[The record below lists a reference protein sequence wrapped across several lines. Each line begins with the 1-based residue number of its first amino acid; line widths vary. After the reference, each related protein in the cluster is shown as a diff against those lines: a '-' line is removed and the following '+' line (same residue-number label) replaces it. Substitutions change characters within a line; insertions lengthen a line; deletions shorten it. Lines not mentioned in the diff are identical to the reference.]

1 MAGVNRFRSVSLTQQ
16 LPITSVKNSKSDSFN
31 NSVDELV
38 AFLGSLQSIKRE
50 IDRELLQATT
60 KRDNGKAESDSVYTH
75 NLKIRLKEVN
85 ASIGQLEKRLKV
97 LYQVNQSSD
106 QTAIPPVSTPSPSSQ
121 EKPEII
127 VPVRSSQKTSEQ
139 SSPIVSRSRSNT
151 ASTFSSGENA
161 IHSIDSIKFTNVPVQ
176 QQQQHLQLQQQ
187 HPQYQPQIL
196 QQQHQLQFQAPQQ
209 QQQQLPN
216 VYSSTFTSNSLQS
229 PSPFLRRINSSNS
242 VTGTTAAEP
251 FPVPPSIPN
260 LTSGNS
266 PSSKHS
272 SLENLHYTR
281 NRNISGDSPIADE
294 KFHEGY
300 ESSPTWLLSDILQ
313 SLSANKDHDEYFLV
327 SRGNDLVMLF
337 SQYPKLKKD
346 LVLKTFIS
354 KILFMLCHQ
363 VSEVRATGYRIARY
377 IISDYDSL
385 TNLVQSKILIFIII
399 TMSRLNC
406 DVEKEQALKLV
417 REFINIPKGANNL
430 SIGVI
435 KSILAIIENEDSD
448 PNVDDEQKLQC
459 FKNVCIETILEIAL
473 IKTELVFLSGGFSV
487 LFQTIKDGPSDLA
500 MNCILC
506 FSQIL
511 DSRDTRVFLRDGF
524 DLSGLITIF
533 SDIETEEPSPS
544 TLNDTE
550 RKLNNDIVQSQQLN
564 SSNHSKSDV
573 KSIHKLRRAAFL
585 VCLFLKNWNGIMAFA
600 QQDFQS
606 WRVLV
611 STLTRPHNKIR
622 DVVLDIF
629 FDILRIKPLPW
640 VKNSPIGETLMKFQK
655 VSGYSSGSFTKYS
668 ELESNTLEYSI
679 INHYIGLLLDI
690 LVNKCNIMHI
700 LSSVIEENLN
710 PETTKKATELSKNI
724 YMLSYS
730 LFPKELLN
738 SKSLL
743 PNDYVSIGTNITTN
757 TMIVSDHTDS
767 FTPTFVSSRDK
778 LNDIRKHMHNMAID
792 SRYNMEESDLK
803 DKIARSKVLTVK
815 EYEEWN
821 WTQLSEIIQG
831 PLRNPKKFEDIVKN
845 VPKFLKRIMSFYRP
859 FKFRFCNTMIKP
871 TSSKKLKGDNIPS
884 THIYVT
890 VGCQLFEALLS
901 TDEGIKYLSS
911 NKILAQLSETFAQ
924 VDPFSGIE
932 AKEPILSRKRLRR
945 TLSYGYIDFVGTL
958 SKDARGLKIL
968 NQWQFFTMF
977 HHILEGSVLN
987 IGKITDKLK
996 KKSLANANASND
1008 ADINDS
1014 SYNYNHSQFL
1024 IILLLSKLD
1033 FTIDS
1038 PLRII
1043 LSKAL
1048 SICTLEIKIFI
1059 IETVLIDK
1067 LIKVP
1072 ECEKWVIKMLVQ
1084 RLYDT
1089 NEVIRTLV
1097 IDTLYTFCNISVD
1110 NLKYVI
1116 SLKPSIGILKKS
1128 TEGNR
1133 GIHKGESIIML
1144 FLSTSQ
1150 GFKYLD
1156 DIGYIDQEF
1165 SECVDRK
1172 NKEYAIK
1179 VSFKLEE
1186 TLFPYILRSKNWV
1199 TNRNTKGDL
1208 GNEIEPMPMHFF
1220 SHLLQTEE
1228 GLLYFQ
1234 QYQNK
1239 QYLDNLISDTNLIKI
1254 EIESRYN
1261 GVDAP
1266 LQLDDESLLNQ
1277 VQSMLFTLKENLWI
1291 LGNIAGSKY
1300 GIQLLDPEYSRT
1312 LSVPIIPIIIDLVS
1326 NFPFWHVRGVALYQL
1341 GRIASTVEG
1350 TEILDELNWISTF
1363 DRFDKPK
1370 SICFP
1375 NGENRLKNMFNVEVT
1390 NPYKDIK
1397 YYTIFGVDG
1406 STNVTEGG
1414 VGDGAMNLYRNN
1426 NGGMVGYVDGLD
1438 DYELFDQ
1445 SVAVNDNNIDSTYLS
1460 EEDIQKYQ
1468 NRVLTLIIYLSAILG
1483 RIERKATKEL
1493 VSLKQSFPELFASPS
1508 FFSKVIK
1515 LIDKGK
1521 YKLRVRRI
1529 VFNMF
1534 LDSRILENLVKK
1546 HKKR

>member
-1 MAGVNRFRSVSLTQQ
+1 ML
-16 LPITSVKNSKSDSFN
+16 
-31 NSVDELV
+31 
-38 AFLGSLQSIKRE
+38 
-50 IDRELLQATT
+50 
-60 KRDNGKAESDSVYTH
+60 
-75 NLKIRLKEVN
+75 
-85 ASIGQLEKRLKV
+85 
-97 LYQVNQSSD
+97 
-106 QTAIPPVSTPSPSSQ
+106 
-121 EKPEII
+121 
-127 VPVRSSQKTSEQ
+127 
-139 SSPIVSRSRSNT
+139 
-151 ASTFSSGENA
+151 
-161 IHSIDSIKFTNVPVQ
+161 
-176 QQQQHLQLQQQ
+176 
-187 HPQYQPQIL
+187 
-196 QQQHQLQFQAPQQ
+196 
-209 QQQQLPN
+209 
-216 VYSSTFTSNSLQS
+216 S

-242 VTGTTAAEP
+242 VIGTTVDP
-251 FPVPPSIPN
+251 FPIPPLI
-260 LTSGNS
+260 LTNGNS

-272 SLENLHYTR
+272 SYENLHYTR
-281 NRNISGDSPIADE
+281 NRNIPGDSVIADE

-313 SLSANKDHDEYFLV
+313 SLSSNKDHDEYFLV

-363 VSEVRATGYRIARY
+363 VLEVRATGYRIARY

-417 REFINIPKGANNL
+417 REFINIPRGANNL

-435 KSILAIIENEDSD
+435 KSILAIIENEDLD
-448 PNVDDEQKLQC
+448 PNVDDELKLQC

-473 IKTELVFLSGGFSV
+473 IKTELIFLSGGFSV

-506 FSQIL
+506 FCQIL
-511 DSRDTRVFLRDGF
+511 DSRDTRMFLRDGY

-544 TLNDTE
+544 TLNDRE
-550 RKLNNDIVQSQQLN
+550 KKLNNDIVQQQQLN
-564 SSNHSKSDV
+564 SASNAKSDM

-600 QQDFQS
+600 QKDFQS
-606 WRVLV
+606 WKVLV

-640 VKNSPIGETLMKFQK
+640 VKNSSIGETLMKFQK
-655 VSGYSSGSFTKYS
+655 ASGYSSGSFTKYL
-668 ELESNTLEYSI
+668 ELENNTLEYSI

-690 LVNKCNIMHI
+690 LVNKCNIMHV
-700 LSSVIEENLN
+700 LLSVIEDNLN
-710 PETTKKATELSKNI
+710 FETTRKAIELSRHI

-743 PNDYVSIGTNITTN
+743 PNDYTSIGANITTS
-757 TMIVSDHTDS
+757 TMIVLDHIDS
-767 FTPTFVSSRDK
+767 ATPTFVSSSDK

-803 DKIARSKVLTVK
+803 DKIARSKVLTIK
-815 EYEEWN
+815 EYDEWN

-859 FKFRFCNTMIKP
+859 FKFRFCNTMLKP
-871 TSSKKLKGDNIPS
+871 TSITSRKLKADNMPS

-932 AKEPILSRKRLRR
+932 AKEPILSRKRLKR

-958 SKDARGLKIL
+958 SKDARGLRIL

-987 IGKITDKLK
+987 ISKVSDKLK
-996 KKSLANANASND
+996 KTPVGNASID
-1008 ADINDS
+1008 TEKNDS

-1048 SICTLEIKIFI
+1048 SICSLEIKIFI
-1059 IETVLIDK
+1059 IETIMIDK
-1067 LIKVP
+1067 LIKIP

-1097 IDTLYTFCNISVD
+1097 IDTLHRFCNISLD

-1116 SLKPSIGILKKS
+1116 LLKPSIGILKKN

-1179 VSFKLEE
+1179 ASFKLEE

-1199 TNRNTKGDL
+1199 THRNTKGDM
-1208 GNEIEPMPMHFF
+1208 GNEIEHMPMHFF

-1261 GVDAP
+1261 GVEAP

-1291 LGNIAGSKY
+1291 LGNIAGSTY

-1350 TEILDELNWISTF
+1350 TEILDELNWILTF
-1363 DRFDKPK
+1363 DRFDNPK

-1375 NGENRLKNMFNVEVT
+1375 NGENRLKNMFNVDVT

-1406 STNVTEGG
+1406 STNREGG
-1414 VGDGAMNLYRNN
+1414 TGIDDMNLYHNN

-1445 SVAVNDNNIDSTYLS
+1445 SVTVNGNNNDNTYLS